1 MSDSTSSG
9 RSLLAVVLAVAVVGV
24 VVCMVLPPLGRPR
37 QAALRSNCIS
47 NEKLIGLAMTR
58 YAKDHD
64 DKLPTSLN
72 ELRAYVDNPRIFV
85 CPSARDQ
92 SKPSYEIVGSGRKLT
107 EVASSPDAMLLRE
120 DPSDH
125 RVGGHVLFADG
136 HVQWVPASPAS
147 N

>member
-1 MSDSTSSG
+1 VTDGTSSG

-24 VVCMVLPPLGRPR
+24 VVCMMLPPLGRPR
-37 QAALRSNCIS
+37 EAALRSTCIS

-72 ELRAYVDNPRIFV
+72 ELRAYVDNPRTFV

-92 SKPSYEIVGSGRKLT
+92 SNPNYEIVAGGQKLADV
-107 EVASSPDAMLLRE
+107 VATPGAMLLRE
-120 DPSDH
+120 NPANH